1 MLPIF
6 VFRDGSFIEN
16 KPISILHCQYKLW
29 GVFKIALN
37 VYDHSC
43 QTQVML
49 YILHALLKSKLK
61 KHKTDY
67 SFKTLKHLHLLQPE
81 HWNKQLHCTKNC
93 VMRYAI
99 QYELFCSH
107 ADRTCLPTLIH
118 LVLSLFAKSLAYMF
132 ASRSGHVN
140 ATWIDPSFLSIFFQ
154 KKKWYSKKKSICWC
168 YCN

>member
-6 VFRDGSFIEN
+6 IFRIGRFIEN

-43 QTQVML
+43 QTQVTL
-49 YILHALLKSKLK
+49 YILHALLKSKFKK
-61 KHKTDY
+61 KHKTEY
-67 SFKTLKHLHLLQPE
+67 SLKTLKHLHLLQPE

-93 VMRYAI
+93 VMRHAI

-118 LVLSLFAKSLAYMF
+118 LALLLFAKSLAYMF
-132 ASRSGHVN
+132 ASWSGHVN

-154 KKKWYSKKKSICWC
+154 KKMVL
-168 YCN
+168 